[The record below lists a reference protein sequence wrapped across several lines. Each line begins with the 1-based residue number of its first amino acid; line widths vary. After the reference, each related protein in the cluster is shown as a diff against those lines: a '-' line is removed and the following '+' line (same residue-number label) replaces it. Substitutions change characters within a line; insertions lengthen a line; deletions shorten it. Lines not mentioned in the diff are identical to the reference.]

1 MAIIDELLELE
12 HAGWRSLCEGSGA
25 AFYGA
30 AMTEDAVMVLAHGFA
45 MDRTAV
51 AASLDGAPPWSEYAI
66 EEPRLVSAGE
76 DAWALVYRGR
86 ARREG
91 EEDGF
96 DALMSSVY
104 VRVRDR
110 WRLALYQQTPV
121 PPAG

>member
-1 MAIIDELLELE
+1 MTIIDELLELE
-12 HAGWRSLCEGSGA
+12 HAGWRSLCEGTGA
-25 AFYGA
+25 AFYGEL
-30 AMTEDAVMVLAHGFA
+30 MTEDAVMVLAHGLA
-45 MDRTAV
+45 MDRAAV

-66 EEPRLVSAGE
+66 AQERLVSAGE
-76 DAWALVYRGR
+76 GAWALVYRGR

-91 EEDGF
+91 EEGGF